1 MSCTLLKGVC
11 TMKFL
16 MMIVFLQVSACG
28 AAPMNDSEFA
38 EWYLSRFYDYGKDR
52 IPMTKTKTNRNFL
65 KEKLQEMQQFFGLEA
80 TGQLDNSTLAIM
92 HIPRCGVPDVQHL
105 RAVPQRSRW
114 MKRYLTYRIYNYTP
128 DMKREDVDYIFQKA
142 FQVWSDVTPLRF
154 RKLHKDEADI
164 MILFAFG
171 ANGDFNYFD
180 GKGGTL
186 AHAFYPGPGIQ
197 GDAHFDEA
205 ETWTKSFQGTNLFL
219 VAVHELGHSL
229 GLQHSNN
236 PKSIMYPTYRY
247 LNPSTF
253 RLSAD
258 DIRNIQSL
266 YGAPVKP
273 PSLTKPSS
281 PPSTFC
287 HQSLS
292 FDAVTTVGE
301 KIFFFKDWFFWW
313 KLPGSPATNI
323 TSISS
328 IWPSIPSGIQA
339 AYEIESRNQLFLF
352 KDEKYWL
359 INNLVP
365 EPHYPRSIYSLGFSA
380 SVKKVD
386 AAVFDP
392 LRQKVYFF
400 VDKHYWRYDV
410 RQELMDP
417 AYPKLIST
425 HFPGIKPKIDAVLY
439 FKRHYYIFQGA
450 YQLEYDPL
458 FRRVT
463 KTLKSTSW
471 FGC

>member
-28 AAPMNDSEFA
+28 AAPMKDSEFA
-38 EWYLSRFYDYGKDR
+38 EWYLSRFYDYGGDR
-52 IPMTKTKTNRNFL
+52 IPMSKTKTNRNFL
-65 KEKLQEMQQFFGLEA
+65 EEKLQKMQQFFGLEA
-80 TGQLDNSTLAIM
+80 SGQLDNSTLAIM

-171 ANGDFNYFD
+171 AHGDFNYFD

-247 LNPSTF
+247 LNPSRF

-266 YGAPVKP
+266 YVHVVNKEVCFSSLFFTNSSINVCHIAREAKETLDVHRKSFQYIPFLNSPYFAACQSKATDDP
-273 PSLTKPSS
+273 PCLH
-281 PPSTFC
+281 F
-287 HQSLS
+287 QLS
-292 FDAVTTVGE
+292 F
-301 KIFFFKDWFFWW
+301 
-313 KLPGSPATNI
+313 
-323 TSISS
+323 TS
-328 IWPSIPSGIQA
+328 
-339 AYEIESRNQLFLF
+339 
-352 KDEKYWL
+352 
-359 INNLVP
+359 
-365 EPHYPRSIYSLGFSA
+365 
-380 SVKKVD
+380 
-386 AAVFDP
+386 
-392 LRQKVYFF
+392 
-400 VDKHYWRYDV
+400 
-410 RQELMDP
+410 
-417 AYPKLIST
+417 
-425 HFPGIKPKIDAVLY
+425 
-439 FKRHYYIFQGA
+439 
-450 YQLEYDPL
+450 
-458 FRRVT
+458 
-463 KTLKSTSW
+463 
-471 FGC
+471 

>member
-1 MSCTLLKGVC
+1 
-11 TMKFL
+11 MKFL
-16 MMIVFLQVSACG
+16 TMIVFLQVSACG
-28 AAPMNDSEFA
+28 AAPMNESEFA
-38 EWYLSRFYDYGKDR
+38 EWYLSRFYDYEEDR
-52 IPMTKTKTNRNFL
+52 IPMTKSKSNRNFL
-65 KEKLQEMQQFFGLEA
+65 EEKLQEMQQFFGLEA
-80 TGQLDNSTLAIM
+80 TGQLDTSTLAIM
-92 HIPRCGVPDVQHL
+92 HTPRCGVPDVEHL
-105 RAVPQRSRW
+105 RSLPQRSRW

-154 RKLHKDEADI
+154 RKLHQGEADI

-171 ANGDFNYFD
+171 
-180 GKGGTL
+180 
-186 AHAFYPGPGIQ
+186 
-197 GDAHFDEA
+197 
-205 ETWTKSFQGTNLFL
+205 GTNLFL

-247 LNPSTF
+247 LDPNTF

-258 DIRNIQSL
+258 DIHKIQSL
-266 YGAPVKP
+266 YGAPVKN
-273 PSLTKPSS
+273 PSMINPGGL
-281 PPSTFC
+281 PSTFC
-287 HQSLS
+287 QQSLS

-313 KLPGSPATNI
+313 KLPGSPATNL

-328 IWPSIPSGIQA
+328 IWPTIPSGIQA
-339 AYEIESRNQLFLF
+339 AYEIEGKNQLFLF
-352 KDEKYWL
+352 KDEQYWL

-365 EPHYPRSIYSLGFSA
+365 EPHSPRSIYSLGFSA

-392 LRQKVYFF
+392 IHQKVYFF
-400 VDKHYWRYDV
+400 VDKQYWRYDV
-410 RQELMDP
+410 RRKLMDP
-417 AYPKLIST
+417 TYPKLISI

-450 YQLEYDPL
+450 YQLEYDL
-458 FRRVT
+458 LSRRVT